1 MAINPNE
8 SADKKYYASKQP
20 LNLRGTRE
28 GVKNKRPGFSYRQKI
43 NDSTAT
49 SDKYYAAQDQPVPNE
64 TGKAPSIKKELTLR
78 YKASDAVLQD
88 VVAGFQEGGTLIE
101 IAGNSDE
108 IRKARAAI
116 DMAVGRNT
124 LTREQADVIT
134 FITIADTPLVEL
146 EPKPEKKV
154 VKKRATRKKAAK
166 KKKTTKKSEDVV
178 SSILVADVDDRT
190 KKEVLKNGWEEQDD
204 TPTEADVARA
214 FGVTDDDDGD
224 DSDD

>member
-1 MAINPNE
+1 MANNPLE

-20 LNLRGTRE
+20 LNLQGTRE
-28 GVKNKRPGFSYRQKI
+28 GRKVKRPAFSYRQKS
-43 NDSTAT
+43 NDVTAT
-49 SDKYYAAQDQPVPNE
+49 SNKYYASPEPSAPNE

-101 IAGNSDE
+101 VAGNSDE

-124 LTREQADVIT
+124 LTRAQADAIT
-134 FITIADTPLVEL
+134 FITISDTPLVEL
-146 EPKPEKKV
+146 EPEPEKKV
-154 VKKRATRKKAAK
+154 VKKKAT
-166 KKKTTKKSEDVV
+166 KKKTTKKKTTRKKVKKKEETDD
-178 SSILVADVDDRT
+178 LVDDI
-190 KKEVLKNGWEEQDD
+190 LQAEERGALEADAP
-204 TPTEADVARA
+204 PTEADIAAA
-214 FGVTDDDDGD
+214 FGVADDDD

>member
-1 MAINPNE
+1 M
-8 SADKKYYASKQP
+8 
-20 LNLRGTRE
+20 
-28 GVKNKRPGFSYRQKI
+28 
-43 NDSTAT
+43 
-49 SDKYYAAQDQPVPNE
+49 
-64 TGKAPSIKKELTLR
+64 R

-101 IAGNSDE
+101 VAGNSDE

-124 LTREQADVIT
+124 LTRAQADAIA
-134 FITIADTPLVEL
+134 FITISDTLLAEL
-146 EPKPEKKV
+146 EPEPEKKV
-154 VKKRATRKKAAK
+154 VKKKATKTKTTKKKAAK
-166 KKKTTKKSEDVV
+166 KKTKKSEDVV
-178 SSILVADVDDRT
+178 SSILVVDVDDQT

-214 FGVTDDDDGD
+214 FGVTDDDDDD

>member
-1 MAINPNE
+1 VAINPNE

-28 GVKNKRPGFSYRQKI
+28 GVKNKRPVFSSRQKV

-49 SDKYYAAQDQPVPNE
+49 SDKYYAAQDQSTLNE

-101 IAGNSDE
+101 VAGNSDE

-124 LTREQADVIT
+124 LTREQADVIS
-134 FITIADTPLVEL
+134 FITISDTLLVEL
-146 EPKPEKKV
+146 EPEPEKKV

-166 KKKTTKKSEDVV
+166 KKTKKSEDVV
-178 SSILVADVDDRT
+178 SSILSDDADDQT
-190 KKEVLKNGWEEQDD
+190 KKEALKTGWEEQDD

-214 FGVTDDDDGD
+214 FGVTDDDDDD